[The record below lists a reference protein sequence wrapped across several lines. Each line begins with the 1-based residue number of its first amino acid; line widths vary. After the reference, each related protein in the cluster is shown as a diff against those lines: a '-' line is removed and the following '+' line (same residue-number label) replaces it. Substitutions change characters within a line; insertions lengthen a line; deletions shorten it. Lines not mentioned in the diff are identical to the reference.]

1 MKVLKVLMRVDIY
14 SGVNNFWF
22 KQWVSTYC
30 ADVTHGL
37 RLNTSKVIW
46 IKILVYYKNYID
58 FVIFNVRQEFY
69 VSMNLKNYNKDRDV
83 KKASFSVYNLYCFQQ
98 MQHET

>member
-1 MKVLKVLMRVDIY
+1 MEQFL
-14 SGVNNFWF
+14 
-22 KQWVSTYC
+22 
-30 ADVTHGL
+30 
-37 RLNTSKVIW
+37 

-58 FVIFNVRQEFY
+58 FVIFIVRQEFY

>member
-1 MKVLKVLMRVDIY
+1 MGIYLLYRCDSWLKIKHIQSNMEQFL
-14 SGVNNFWF
+14 
-22 KQWVSTYC
+22 
-30 ADVTHGL
+30 
-37 RLNTSKVIW
+37 
-46 IKILVYYKNYID
+46 IKILVYYKNYIN

-83 KKASFSVYNLYCFQQ
+83 KKASFSVNNLHCFQQ